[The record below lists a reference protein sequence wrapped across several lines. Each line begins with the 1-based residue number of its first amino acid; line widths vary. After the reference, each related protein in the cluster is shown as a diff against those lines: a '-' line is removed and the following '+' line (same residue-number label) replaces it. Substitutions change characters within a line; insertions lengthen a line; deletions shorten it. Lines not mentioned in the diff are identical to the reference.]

1 MNDIP
6 THVTENTTSLISL
19 IYVNQPDDV
28 VCHGT
33 LHKIADH
40 DGVLASFNT
49 ISVKPK
55 PKTYDYKN
63 ADVDGLIISINEFDF
78 ENVVFSRPVLNQCEL
93 FTSVLSQT
101 FTKFVPTKTVTIRPA
116 DAPWSNS
123 YTRLLLRKKNQ
134 NYLLYKKYETDY
146 KKVINSNNPKPEIVT
161 RYLSRR
167 DKALQKSRHS
177 ANKSLKAN
185 RRVKSAYNNTVNSIL
200 INP

>member
-1 MNDIP
+1 MIDIP
-6 THVTENTTSLISL
+6 TRVTENTISLISL
-19 IYVNQPDDV
+19 IYVYQPDDV
-28 VCHGT
+28 ICHGT

-55 PKTYDYKN
+55 PKTKTIYVYKN
-63 ADVDGLIISINEFDF
+63 ADVDGLIKYVKEFDF

-93 FTSVLSQT
+93 FTSVLSQA

-123 YTRLLLRKKNQ
+123 YTRLLLRKKNR

-146 KKVINSNNPKPEIVT
+146 KKVITSNNPKPEIVT

-177 ANKSLKAN
+177 VNESLKAN
-185 RRVKSAYNNTVNSIL
+185 
-200 INP
+200 